1 MQFKARALSWRKRI
15 AFNGLMCLGIC
26 LLIETIAW
34 IAMPFLIGSPRQLV
48 QQRQA
53 VAAQNPFVP
62 GGSFVAA
69 GVIHPYIGAVL
80 QPEDDRKPYSQG
92 NYRVTEFGFIDDDLP
107 IHKRSTRRV
116 IVGILGGS
124 VARQFS
130 VNASDVLARELS
142 RIPEFQGKEMKL
154 VRLASNGYKQPQQ
167 LMIINY
173 LSTLGAEFN
182 ILINLDGFN
191 EAVLPSMDNI
201 PFGVNSAYPRDWGKL
216 IAGTASPEFDRM
228 GGYVTYLR
236 SRQQSEAA
244 ALGRFPWNCSNIALL
259 LWAVRKNRSDQAIM
273 AQTMLMSRFSEEEQT
288 YCSSGPPEHFN
299 STDELYEHCIA
310 LWSRSSILLHHLCA
324 AQDIRYF
331 HFLQPNQYL
340 PGSKPIGL
348 DEASMAVDERSPHSI
363 GVRACFP
370 RMQTEGQR
378 MARAGVA
385 FTDLTR
391 VFAEHPEPIYIDKCC
406 HVTEE
411 GDVLMAKAIAAT
423 IRDRIS
429 GATP

>member
-1 MQFKARALSWRKRI
+1 MQITTRTLTWRKRI
-15 AFNGLMCLGIC
+15 AFNALMVLGIC
-26 LLIETIAW
+26 LLIESITW
-34 IAMPFLIGSPRQLV
+34 VVMPLLMGSPRQLV

-62 GGSFVAA
+62 GGSFVAP

-80 QPEDDRKPYSQG
+80 QPKDIREPYSPG

-107 IHKRSTRRV
+107 IHKRSPQRL

-130 VNASDVLARELS
+130 VNAPEVLAQELS
-142 RIPEFQGKEMKL
+142 RIPEFQGKEIKI

-173 LSTLGAEFN
+173 LCTLGAEFD

-201 PFGVNSAYPRDWGKL
+201 PFGVHSVYPRDWGKL
-216 IAGTASPEFDRM
+216 IAGTASPEYDRM

-244 ALGRFPWNCSNIALL
+244 AFGRIPWRYSNLALM
-259 LWAVRKNRSDQAIM
+259 LWAARKNRSDQAIM
-273 AQTMLMSRFSEEEQT
+273 AQTMQMSRFSEAEQT
-288 YCSSGPPEHFN
+288 YCGSGPPEHFK
-299 STDELYEHCIA
+299 STDELYEHCIV
-310 LWSRSSILLHHLCA
+310 LWSRSSMLLHHLCA
-324 AQDIRYF
+324 AQGIRYF

-340 PGSKPIGL
+340 PDSKPIGQ
-348 DEASMAVDERSPHSI
+348 DESSVAMDETSPHSR

-378 MARAGVA
+378 MARAGVL
-385 FTDLTR
+385 FRDLTR
-391 VFAEHPEPIYIDKCC
+391 VFADHPEPIYIDKCC

-411 GDVLMAKAIAAT
+411 GDVLMAKAIAAA
-423 IRDRIS
+423 IRDRI
-429 GATP
+429 AKPTP